1 MTDTTT
7 PAPTAITA
15 TQKPSSSSSDS
26 FLATIAA
33 LRSRISKK
41 RKKPSSS
48 NEDDEDTPNN
58 NADELLEKLK
68 RELAE
73 CRAALTSTR
82 MSQSAIGRSLE
93 RDIATKNKD
102 LLKISTV
109 VDKLKGSKS
118 ELEDQVQKLKDQL
131 ESNQA
136 LRATMAEALDSV
148 KAELATEKSSSSE
161 KNKVIDSLSRDLS
174 HFRSLATEKKTE
186 LASSTAM
193 LEDREKECKRLSLQ
207 VSEVEA
213 VSDRLTKE
221 LDEAKGDMN
230 NYVDQLSVQR
240 ENLEAKESELDAMQE
255 ALESTQKTLDEQI
268 SMNKMLEL
276 REEKLIIEKKS
287 LCDNVEEITA
297 ELEQK
302 NIENGNLK
310 DTISSNQ
317 KDFEEQLDT
326 MRDVIEDLTQ
336 SNEILDKEV
345 VELRDECKAAD
356 VQREKLVADKNLY
369 ESLFS
374 EAIAQ
379 NKSAFSDKGKDFGNC
394 PSLFLQMTYKFQ
406 TNTGICFKVENETG
420 STNESSLVSYSYIA
434 CFFPSHRFLI

>member
-1 MTDTTT
+1 M
-7 PAPTAITA
+7 
-15 TQKPSSSSSDS
+15 
-26 FLATIAA
+26 
-33 LRSRISKK
+33 
-41 RKKPSSS
+41 
-48 NEDDEDTPNN
+48 DTPN
-58 NADELLEKLK
+58 NADELLDKLK

-102 LLKISTV
+102 LLKISNV
-109 VDKLKGSKS
+109 VDKLKGSKA
-118 ELEDQVQKLKDQL
+118 ELEDQLQRLKDQL

-148 KAELATEKSSSSE
+148 KAELATEKSCIAE

-174 HFRSLATEKKTE
+174 HFRSLATEKKSE
-186 LASSTAM
+186 LASSTAI
-193 LEDREKECKRLSLQ
+193 LEDREKECKRLALE
-207 VSEVEA
+207 VSEVKA

-221 LDEAKGDMN
+221 LDEAKGDMK

-240 ENLEAKESELDAMQE
+240 ENLEAKESELEAMQE
-255 ALESTQKTLDEQI
+255 ALNTTRKTLDEQK
-268 SMNKMLEL
+268 SMNRMLEL

-287 LCDNVEEITA
+287 LYDNVEELTA

-302 NIENGNLK
+302 HTENGNLM
-310 DTISSNQ
+310 DTISTNR

-356 VQREKLVADKNLY
+356 VEREKLVADKNLY
-369 ESLFS
+369 ETLYSK
-374 EAIAQ
+374 ATAQ
-379 NKSAFSDKGKDFGNC
+379 NKRASSEKGKDFGNC
-394 PSLFLQMTYKFQ
+394 RRL
-406 TNTGICFKVENETG
+406 
-420 STNESSLVSYSYIA
+420 
-434 CFFPSHRFLI
+434 